1 MPRIDANVAT
11 QMADVQRPTQSERD
25 KDQQAQAAK
34 IRDLKLAS
42 DGEAN
47 PVSGD
52 DIRAAAAR
60 LQQVIAAST
69 NKQLSFSY
77 TKDEITD
84 EPVIVIKELGSD
96 EVIRKI
102 PGDEI
107 VKVGKQIDAII
118 GMMFDSKA

>member
-1 MPRIDANVAT
+1 MPRIDAIVAT
-11 QMADVQRPTQSERD
+11 QMADIQRPAQSERD

-34 IRDLKLAS
+34 IRDLKAAT
-42 DGEAN
+42 DGDAA
-47 PVSGD
+47 PVSAH

-77 TKDEITD
+77 TKDELTD
-84 EPVIVIKELGSD
+84 EQVIVIKELGSD

-118 GMMFDSKA
+118 GMMFDRNA

>member
-11 QMADVQRPTQSERD
+11 QMADIQRPTQTERD

-34 IRDLKLAS
+34 IRDLKAATN
-42 DGEAN
+42 GEAA
-47 PVSGD
+47 PVSAH

-84 EPVIVIKELGSD
+84 EQVIVIKELGSD

-102 PGDEI
+102 PGDEV

-118 GMMFDSKA
+118 GMMFDRNA